1 SLVPTD
7 EVKTRVPG
15 TLVGH
20 GQEEMRLTK
29 CADGDRW
36 HVAQLVAGIP
46 DFAGRVSETTVD
58 RRLQTFALGGVER
71 TGRDVEAKVIEVV
84 ARPRTLFDVIHGM
97 TSPPFI
103 PVHEADVQP
112 AAVWTRTH
120 ARIGT
125 GPAVCVVIFTRGLG
139 EVDQAPCRG
148 PRIPSVRARA
158 IRPEAEVAE
167 RAVKEDE
174 RVVVSADE
182 GGIADRARD
191 AGPFDPVVD
200 RPRLAGDEMRPRRE
214 MTSIQ
219 DVEVVGVIDPEDGR
233 QMMIVGGRILSELH
247 RVRPRLRAT
256 IVGDDVRVSGEPV
269 GVRLVH
275 DVDDVVVAERLRP
288 EPNIEDH
295 LLAAVFGKVPVLLVQ
310 RAGGDAE
317 RGELIEHGLLTH
329 SVVLTRAAI
338 GIM

>member
-1 SLVPTD
+1 AKQSTSRVENRSRVVVDEIGIRYEAVFAIPCDSAIVGRPLLHRAAAVEKRFVRVVPRDEIRDEVRRAVGAKETTRPGVVRIRHGHPAPGSLVPTD
-7 EVKTRVPG
+7 EVKTLVPG

-20 GQEEMRLTK
+20 GQEEMRLSK

-125 GPAVCVVIFTRGLG
+125 GPAVCVVIFTWGLG

-167 RAVKEDE
+167 REVKEDE

-233 QMMIVGGRILSELH
+233 QMMIVGGRIL
-247 RVRPRLRAT
+247 
-256 IVGDDVRVSGEPV
+256 
-269 GVRLVH
+269 
-275 DVDDVVVAERLRP
+275 
-288 EPNIEDH
+288 
-295 LLAAVFGKVPVLLVQ
+295 
-310 RAGGDAE
+310 
-317 RGELIEHGLLTH
+317 
-329 SVVLTRAAI
+329 
-338 GIM
+338 